1 MKWVWHKKRKLNE
14 DDIEELIGV
23 VKERKRELKVKYKIN
38 HCGLRGIIIGMIGNL
53 ISGYLGRRLNTC

>member
-1 MKWVWHKKRKLNE
+1 MKWIWHKKRKLNE
-14 DDIEELIGV
+14 DDIEELIVV

-38 HCGLRGIIIGMIGNL
+38 RCGLRGIIGMIGNL

>member
-1 MKWVWHKKRKLNE
+1 MKWIWHKKRKLNE

-38 HCGLRGIIIGMIGNL
+38 RCGLRGIIIGMIGNL
-53 ISGYLGRRLNTC
+53 IPGI